1 MAVDPREALK
11 RINQLQDYMSK
22 TGAAYDMIAR
32 ELSGIQWGAKDIYS
46 IIDKILDEVVDEM
59 ADYNELYDELGEYL
73 YDLEEKYEEMV

>member
-11 RINQLQDYMSK
+11 RINQLQDYMLK
-22 TGAAYDMIAR
+22 TDAAYNMIAR
-32 ELSGIQWGAKDIYS
+32 LLSGIQWGAKDIYS